1 MNKKYLISLVS
12 LGTLLT
18 CGGFTTYKAVEK
30 HPVTYDLDGGF
41 ITSDFV
47 RSVRWVDDVETPTAE
62 KEHYVFKG
70 WTDGNDAMTTIK
82 HARNAVNLKA
92 VYLPEIY
99 DVSFMDG
106 DTEISKTM
114 YAYGIGVSDLS
125 LFAKGNAENHP
136 YEDFEC
142 WKDSDGNKVNSI
154 TETDFG
160 DKVLT
165 ASYKGKSYK
174 ITYDLY
180 DGSADGLPET
190 YTYGTGVDS
199 LPEASKD
206 GKIFDGWFSD
216 EKCTQQV
223 TSISKD
229 THGDIHLYAQYHNA
243 PVATATRSSS
253 GSYRSS
259 GSGSYFI
266 SASSSSSSASYDL
279 SYGAH
284 IPSIGYNVSSAILDG
299 GQAAINAVDCGMYE
313 NYTYH
318 RNDYYVLEDGSTISG
333 NDFRALS
340 VDVRQSMHY
349 VDYVNPAFTVTVYY
363 DHASQGLS
371 QLPYRISAGTQF
383 YLNGVSYTYS
393 GEWGTGSSSAGWD
406 RNTNH
411 DLVIVT
417 CQPSAGNYYLY
428 FNRN

>member
-1 MNKKYLISLVS
+1 MNKKYFISFLSV
-12 LGTLLT
+12 GILLT

-47 RSVRWVDDVETPTAE
+47 RSVRWIDEAKTPTAE

-70 WTDGNDAMTTIK
+70 WTDGNDTVTTIK
-82 HARNAVNLKA
+82 HARNALNLKA

-114 YAYGIGVSDLS
+114 YAYGIGVSDLG
-125 LFAKGNAENHP
+125 LFAKGNAKNHP

-216 EKCTQQV
+216 EECTQQV

-243 PVATATRSSS
+243 PVATTTRSSS

-259 GSGSYFI
+259 GSGSYFS
-266 SASSSSSSASYDL
+266 SAASSSSSASYDL

-393 GEWGTGSSSAGWD
+393 GEWGTGSSTAGWD

>member
-18 CGGFTTYKAVEK
+18 CGGFTTYKAVEN
-30 HPVTYDLDGGF
+30 HPVTYDLDGGAF
-41 ITSDFV
+41 TSENV
-47 RSVRWVDDVETPTAE
+47 VESVRWVDDVETPTAE

-70 WTDGNDAMTTIK
+70 WTDGNDTMTTIK

-92 VYLPEIY
+92 VYIPEIY

-114 YAYGIGVSDLS
+114 YAYGIGVSDLG

-165 ASYKGKSYK
+165 AYYKGKSYK

-180 DGSADGLPET
+180 DGTADGLPET

-216 EKCTQQV
+216 EECTQRV

-243 PVATATRSSS
+243 PVATTTRSSS

-259 GSGSYFI
+259 GSGSYSS

-279 SYGAH
+279 SYGMH
-284 IPSIGYNVSSAILDG
+284 IPSIGYHASRVGTGYAYE
-299 GQAAINAVDCGMYE
+299 AADCAGYD
-313 NYTYH
+313 YLSYAYWA
-318 RNDYYVLEDGSTISG
+318 NDSNNSFYKEEMISG
-333 NDFRALS
+333 EDHTGFHHVETSFL
-340 VDVRQSMHY
+340 
-349 VDYVNPAFTVTVYY
+349 FLY

-371 QLPYRISAGTQF
+371 GAGWRMHAGDKVYFQGTE
-383 YLNGVSYTYS
+383 YTYS
-393 GEWGTGSSSAGWD
+393 GRCDILSDYDSTTIFSNLSA
-406 RNTNH
+406 RK
-411 DLVIVT
+411 DLLLNGYRAVLKT
-417 CQPSAGNYYLY
+417 CTEDNSANYVLYLY
-428 FNRN
+428 